1 MSTEQTLDHPEAVVN
16 GRNEGHHLHFL
27 NHLATVKYA
36 PGSTGSMSV
45 VEFVATRAFGPP
57 QHIHRE
63 EDELFLVLE
72 GELRLMTGSREIAAG
87 EGAMA
92 VLPRAVP
99 HTFQVVSGTAR
110 FVNVTASPTT
120 TPRFDAMV
128 SALGSPTDMPTLPE
142 PGYIDP
148 ARVAEVCAVH
158 GIDIVGPPPAP
169 LP

>member
-1 MSTEQTLDHPEAVVN
+1 MTSEQALDHPEAVVV
-16 GRNEGHHLHFL
+16 GPDEGHHLHFL

-36 PGSTGSMSV
+36 AGTGGSMSI
-45 VEFVATRAFGPP
+45 VEFLAPRGFGPP
-57 QHIHRE
+57 QHLHRE
-63 EDELFLVLE
+63 EDELFLVLA
-72 GELRLMTGSREIAAG
+72 GELLLMTGGEEITAG

-99 HTFQVVSGTAR
+99 HSFQVVSDTAR

-128 SALGSPTDMPTLPE
+128 SALGTPASSRELPE

-148 ARVAEVCAVH
+148 ARVAEVCAAH
-158 GIDIVGPPPAP
+158 GIEVVGPPPAP
-169 LP
+169 LN